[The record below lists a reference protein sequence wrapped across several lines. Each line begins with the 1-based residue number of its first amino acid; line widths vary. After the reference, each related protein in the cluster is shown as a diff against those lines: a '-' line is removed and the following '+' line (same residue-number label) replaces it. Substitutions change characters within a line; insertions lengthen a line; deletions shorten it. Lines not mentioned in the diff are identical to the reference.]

1 MQRGNWIISSS
12 WQIFIHVHMPNVD
25 PPPASVNKAVSFCRK
40 GERSKGRQ
48 AFMPQRKS
56 IPEQMTAIG
65 FDVPGSAEVLKP
77 MVRPVPQP
85 AKNEVLI
92 RVAAAGVN
100 RPAIL
105 QRRGASPPPAGASD
119 LPGLS
124 VSGEVVAGGSEAA
137 QRSEER

>member
-1 MQRGNWIISSS
+1 MRISDWSS
-12 WQIFIHVHMPNVD
+12 DVCSSDLPNVD
-25 PPPASVNKAVSFCRK
+25 PPPASVNKAVPFCRK

-85 AKNEVLI
+85 AKNEVQI
-92 RVAAAGVN
+92 GRAECRERVC
-100 RPAIL
+100 
-105 QRRGASPPPAGASD
+105 Q
-119 LPGLS
+119 
-124 VSGEVVAGGSEAA
+124 
-137 QRSEER
+137 

>member
-1 MQRGNWIISSS
+1 MRISDWSS
-12 WQIFIHVHMPNVD
+12 DVCSSDLNVD

-40 GERSKGRQ
+40 GQRSTGRK

-85 AKNEVLI
+85 AKNEGLI
-92 RVAAAGVN
+92 IIAAAGVN
-100 RPAIL
+100 RRDIRQLGRA
-105 QRRGASPPPAGASD
+105 Q
-119 LPGLS
+119 
-124 VSGEVVAGGSEAA
+124 VSITYTNTPLVHQLLLEK
-137 QRSEER
+137 QK

>member
-1 MQRGNWIISSS
+1 MIRR
-12 WQIFIHVHMPNVD
+12 
-25 PPPASVNKAVSFCRK
+25 PPRSTRTDTLLPYTTLFRSVNKAVSFCRK

-65 FDVPGSAEVLKP
+65 FDAPGSAEVLKP

-100 RPAIL
+100 RPDIL
-105 QRRGASPPPAGASD
+105 QRRGAYPPPPGALD
-119 LPGLS
+119 IPAIGYAH
-124 VSGEVVAGGSEAA
+124 V
-137 QRSEER
+137 

>member
-48 AFMPQRKS
+48 AFMSQRKS

-65 FDVPGSAEVLKP
+65 FDAPGSAEVLKP
-77 MVRPVPQP
+77 MVRRVPHP

-100 RPAIL
+100 RPDTL
-105 QRRGASPPPAGASD
+105 HRRGATDRKSA
-119 LPGLS
+119 
-124 VSGEVVAGGSEAA
+124 V
-137 QRSEER
+137 